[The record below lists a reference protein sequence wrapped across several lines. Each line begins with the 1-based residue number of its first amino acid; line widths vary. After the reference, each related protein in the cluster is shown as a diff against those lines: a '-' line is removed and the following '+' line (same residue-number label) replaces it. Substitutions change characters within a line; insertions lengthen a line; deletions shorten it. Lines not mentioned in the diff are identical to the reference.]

1 MRELLIRLIYCEMLG
16 VECPWGYIHAVKMTQ
31 SGSIMDKRIGM
42 TSLGDIGGG
51 SVYICDYNKAIE
63 GLGYHIS

>member
-31 SGSIMDKRIGM
+31 SGNIMDKRVGNWWHGRGVAM
-42 TSLGDIGGG
+42 RGVCKRGG
-51 SVYICDYNKAIE
+51 A
-63 GLGYHIS
+63 GLAL